1 MHLCKLTLCFHVLPA
16 VDRGSCIRL
25 QRPAATVSPGRL
37 LGVPGQTHTAV
48 HSETVADLFA
58 HMLAPGG
65 FCKFGIQQCQISN
78 PCSCKC
84 IRWLIL
90 IRIWGKKTFS
100 ALNHVFLLLRN
111 DDGRVRITVSPSQRC
126 VLLRW
131 CMLGV
136 GLSNILPQQASFS
149 LTFQFP
155 AFNSKNPAADHPTQR
170 TWRAAW
176 WETPWWAVAWNAP
189 PPGRRAAGAAGWCWS
204 CGSRPACAA
213 GCADARRSNR
223 GEIRS
228 DDFGDSNGG
237 K

>member
-1 MHLCKLTLCFHVLPA
+1 MHVCKLTLCFHVLPA
-16 VDRGSCIRL
+16 VDGGSCIRL

-65 FCKFGIQQCQISN
+65 FCKFSIQQCQISN
-78 PCSCKC
+78 PCGCKC
-84 IRWLIL
+84 IRWIIL

-136 GLSNILPQQASFS
+136 GLSNILPQQVSFS
-149 LTFQFP
+149 LMFQFP
-155 AFNSKNPAADHPTQR
+155 AFNSKKPPLPTARLSVPEEQHDGKR
-170 TWRAAW
+170 LGGRSP
-176 WETPWWAVAWNAP
+176 EMHRHLDGVLQVLLGDVEAVVVGLP
-189 PPGRRAAGAAGWCWS
+189 VLQ
-204 CGSRPACAA
+204 
-213 GCADARRSNR
+213 DVLML
-223 GEIRS
+223 
-228 DDFGDSNGG
+228 GG
-237 K
+237 LMEER